1 MHVNWGGQTQ
11 VLLEKNV
18 FNKGGYLFTHS
29 PKMQQFRYWQLTH
42 FAPYFI
48 IEIPQNAAIS
58 LLTHFAPYFIQ
69 GFFIGK

>member
-29 PKMQQFRYWQLTH
+29 PKMQQFRYWHILHLTLYKKSPKMQQFRYWQLTH

-48 IEIPQNAAIS
+48 QE
-58 LLTHFAPYFIQ
+58 
-69 GFFIGK
+69 FFIGK